1 MEKLIKEKNYNCEVG
16 QSQIIRIVTYY
27 KSQEYVLKIY
37 PSKDGI
43 TLVFKLE
50 RDKQILTNY
59 YFEKFDL
66 KDFHHTNKI
75 FLLDDNI
82 KEVFNHLHEI
92 STNSQL
98 FLEKEKF
105 KIRILFRDVK
115 EENSIIKFILRKK
128 LILQE
133 KLNLSLV
140 TQMKENKDKLSAL
153 NKEMIKLDSSLQ
165 KKNGD
170 IGEINISMNELN
182 SIINNMNL
190 NNKNNINKNEK
201 SKDDSIKEDKTNEI
215 KNDEEELIKEST
227 KELLYF
233 YEQQELEQRKNI
245 KKKKKPKAKSK
256 NKKQKTQSNEEK
268 KKNEESCCFENI
280 DIFQNKKLIELLVI
294 LNVVTII
301 IVLYLLNSTYT
312 LKSNI
317 ENDNLKDEDI
327 MNKITYLS
335 YLDDSNGEFTNDY
348 KDIFRDNIII
358 NLKNKEVEKITS
370 VKEEYQHIMD
380 ERSRKNKDKRKKSNN
395 FYD

>member
-294 LNVVTII
+294 LNIVTII
-301 IVLYLLNSTYT
+301 IVLYLLNSIYT

-348 KDIFRDNIII
+348 KDIFRDNINI

>member
-301 IVLYLLNSTYT
+301 IVLYLLNSIYT

-348 KDIFRDNIII
+348 KDIFRDNINI